1 MARHHG
7 ANCSDCAEI
16 GIEQGLFRYASTQVS
31 LAVHQEKQKWL
42 TENFG
47 WLGTLGVSIRS
58 RTVKLLTLKNT
69 STTSLSPAT
78 THFAHVHEVAI
89 GMLFKIEW
97 GRVCRYPTSRFATA
111 NRDFLEPNEHL
122 FSGVNACRF
131 DLTSVR
137 LRAGG
142 YGDHI
147 RCGVRAPGLCR
158 CEIQE
163 KGSQ

>member
-1 MARHHG
+1 MRPLTVSGCPSRKAEMAQR
-7 ANCSDCAEI
+7 
-16 GIEQGLFRYASTQVS
+16 
-31 LAVHQEKQKWL
+31 
-42 TENFG
+42 
-47 WLGTLGVSIRS
+47 
-58 RTVKLLTLKNT
+58 KLRMAWNTRRVNKKSHCQTFDIKNT

-78 THFAHVHEVAI
+78 THFAHVHGVAI

-111 NRDFLEPNEHL
+111 SRDFLEPNEHL

-137 LRAGG
+137 LRPVG

-147 RCGVRAPGLCR
+147 RCGVRAPELCR
-158 CEIQE
+158 CQIQE
-163 KGSQ
+163 EVSQ